1 MGFPYVGAGGTSG
14 VNVNDVWPASSAR
27 LQIMGFRRGSTAI
40 GVDGYTYYLTL
51 ATADVPAGTAGYPAT
66 GVPANHLYWKREVDL
81 KVASGGPSPQPLA
94 ISGTPQSATQN
105 QAYSFTPTTT
115 GGSGTRTYSRSGT
128 LPAGLSFSST
138 TGAITGTPTVSGTF
152 SGLAITVSDAT
163 GSATLSGLS
172 IVVAAAA
179 AARAAAKRIA
189 IIGDSFGQRAQDVT
203 GSPSRAFAGRVYGA
217 TSVSGVLAGDLVIDG
232 LTYVLVADQTAT
244 QIRDQINNRADA
256 TVTAE
261 IAGSS
266 PVNRLVLMSKT
277 RNRNVV
283 ITSAPSGTGLTTGTF
298 TPEVTSAV
306 GTDAVVNPVL
316 FQWPYAD
323 TGTGGAITST
333 GVGGVT
339 WSLANAIQAISNG
352 AYVFPFEI
360 NRATGG
366 ANSGQWN
373 RFVDDIDRLKQA
385 VATFQ
390 EDIDAGRKIDG
401 CLINLGTN
409 DTQAT
414 FTASASYDN
423 VKSVCDRIAG
433 MGIPIVIYTIAPRGE
448 PAFTAARLGNVNG
461 TDKRPMAREFNAR
474 ILGTSF
480 NGTSYP
486 GLAAESTLAGKI
498 RVVDITTPLLD
509 PAPAVDFDILPA
521 YAYDGL
527 HLSPLGAFTVAPALL
542 AAFDALLTATVTP
555 PLATNDNTGNI
566 LGTKGLMAGT
576 TGTLTR
582 TGNATTNAGFT
593 LSGTAPTGWLVAT
606 SSNWPGTDPNNTKGT
621 VTVSKGTAD
630 AGEAIVV
637 DAALDGSGRSNSNTY
652 RLELSTDIDMTQ
664 FTAGEFME
672 GLARLKLTGLSGFRS
687 ADIQFILTEPDGV
700 VRTLRTHAPPPNG
713 TLRPDWPQTDR
724 TMTLRTQ
731 RRRVKSGTYSSA
743 KLLIALNFA
752 GNVAGI
758 TMKAELSQVAVRKA
772 PFPT

>member
-1 MGFPYVGAGGTSG
+1 MGALASLKTVFTALVGNGGTVTVPYPAGTSQAQLQGSTGSQLLIGEAAVYRQSQGHFEIAFNANDITLTNRSG
-14 VNVNDVWPASSAR
+14 EPWIAGRAVLTLAR
-27 LQIMGFRRGSTAI
+27 VARRGSYNLVLGGEYNTAKPA
-40 GVDGYTYYLTL
+40 DGS
-51 ATADVPAGTAGYPAT
+51 
-66 GVPANHLYWKREVDL
+66 
-81 KVASGGPSPQPLA
+81 SGGVIPPVPGA
-94 ISGTPQSATQN
+94 
-105 QAYSFTPTTT
+105 
-115 GGSGTRTYSRSGT
+115 RT
-128 LPAGLSFSST
+128 
-138 TGAITGTPTVSGTF
+138 
-152 SGLAITVSDAT
+152 
-163 GSATLSGLS
+163 
-172 IVVAAAA
+172 
-179 AARAAAKRIA
+179 AAKRIA

-203 GSPSRAFAGRVYGA
+203 GQPSRAFAGRVYGT
-217 TSVSGVLAGDLVIDG
+217 TSVSGVLAGDLIIDG
-232 LTYVLVADQTAT
+232 VSYVLVANQTADE
-244 QIRDQINNRADA
+244 IKAQINGAANA
-256 TVTAE
+256 TVTADV
-261 IAGSS
+261 AGSA
-266 PVNRLVLMSKT
+266 PANRLVITSKT

-283 ITSAPSGTGLTTGTF
+283 ITAAPSGTGLATGTYP
-298 TPEVTSAV
+298 PEVTSAV
-306 GTDAVVNPVL
+306 GTDAIVNPVL

-323 TGTGGAITST
+323 TGTGGSITST

-390 EDIDAGRKIDG
+390 EEIDAGRKIDG

-423 VKSVCDRIAG
+423 VKAVCERIAA

-448 PAFTAARLGNVNG
+448 PAFASARLGNVG
-461 TDKRPMAREFNAR
+461 GVDKRPMAREFNAR
-474 ILGTSF
+474 LLGTSF
-480 NGTSYP
+480 NGTTYP

-527 HLSPLGAFTVAPALL
+527 HLSPVGCFTVAPALL
-542 AAFDALLTATVTP
+542 AAFDALIPATVTP
-555 PLATNDNTGNI
+555 PLATNDNTGNV

-576 TGTLTR
+576 AGTVTR

-593 LSGTAPTGWLVAT
+593 MSGTAPTGWTIAT

-621 VTVSKGTAD
+621 LTVSKGSAD

-713 TLRPDWPQTDR
+713 TVRPDWPQNDR
-724 TMTLRTQ
+724 SMTLRTQ
-731 RRRVKSGTYSSA
+731 RRRVKSGTYASA
-743 KLLIALNFA
+743 KLLVALNFA

-758 TMKAELSQVAVRKA
+758 TARAELSQVAVRKA